1 MKIREDNGLPRGVT
15 PQTRQVRAASDE
27 RRVTSPAVQR
37 PTEDRVELS
46 ERARALQVA
55 QGALSQLPE
64 VRTEHIEAV
73 KSLVQSGRYQVPSQV
88 LAERMLGEGLF
99 V

>member
-1 MKIREDNGLPRGVT
+1 VKIRDDNGIPRGVT
-15 PQTRQVRAASDE
+15 PRTRQVRATQDE
-27 RRVTSPAVQR
+27 RPVTSPAVQR
-37 PTEDRVELS
+37 PAEDRVELS
-46 ERARALQVA
+46 DRARALQVA
-55 QGALSQLPE
+55 QGALSQVPE
-64 VRTEHIEAV
+64 VRTERIEAV

>member
-1 MKIREDNGLPRGVT
+1 VKIRDDHGLPRGVT
-15 PQTRQVRAASDE
+15 PQTRQVRAAQDE
-27 RRVTSPAVQR
+27 RWVASPAVQ
-37 PTEDRVELS
+37 PPAEDRVELS
-46 ERARALQVA
+46 DRARALQVA

-64 VRTEHIEAV
+64 VRTERVEAV
-73 KSLVQSGRYQVPSQV
+73 KSLVQSGRYQVPSEV